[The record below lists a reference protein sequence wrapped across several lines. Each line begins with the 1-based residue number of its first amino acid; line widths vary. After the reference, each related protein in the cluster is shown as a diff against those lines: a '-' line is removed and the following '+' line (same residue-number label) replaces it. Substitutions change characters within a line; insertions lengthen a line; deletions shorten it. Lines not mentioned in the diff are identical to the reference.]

1 MPAFGVIMLLA
12 QITCAVHVVRTGRP
26 YYWIYVVVFVPVVGM
41 AAYFIVEMLPELTQ
55 SRSARQATAGIAKAL
70 NPGKAL
76 RDALQR
82 VQITPTAENKARLAQ
97 EYLQANQ
104 PAEAVALYRE
114 ALTGVHATD
123 PGMMLG
129 LARALFVQG
138 EMAETQAMLER
149 LREANPQLNSPEG
162 HLLYARALE
171 QQDKTEEAL
180 SEYAALSVYY
190 PGQEARCRYALLLRR
205 VGREADAKRVFE
217 EVCQLLDYGP
227 RHQRRL
233 QREWHEVAKR
243 ALAAS

>member
-1 MPAFGVIMLLA
+1 MPAFGVILVLA
-12 QITCAVHVVRTGRP
+12 QITCAVHVIRTGRP

-41 AAYFIVEMLPELTQ
+41 AAYFIAEMLPELTQ
-55 SRSARQATAGIAKAL
+55 SRGARQATAGIAKAL
-70 NPGKAL
+70 NPGKGL

-82 VQITPTAENKARLAQ
+82 VHITPTVENKARLAQ

-104 PAEAVALYRE
+104 PADAAALYRE
-114 ALTGVHATD
+114 ALSGVHATD

-138 EMAETQAMLER
+138 EVAESQAVLER
-149 LREANPQLNSPEG
+149 LREANPLLNSPEG

-171 QQDKTEEAL
+171 QQDKTAEAL
-180 SEYAALSVYY
+180 SEYAALSAYY
-190 PGQEARCRYALLLRR
+190 PGQEARCRHALLLRR
-205 VGREADAKRVFE
+205 VGREGEARRIFE
-217 EVCQLLDYGP
+217 EICQLLDYGP

-233 QREWHEVAKR
+233 QREWYDVAKR

>member
-1 MPAFGVIMLLA
+1 MPAIGVLEILSIM
-12 QITCAVHVVRTGRP
+12 CAVHIIRTGRP
-26 YYWIYVVVFVPVVGM
+26 YYWLYIIFIPVVGV
-41 AAYFIVEMLPELTQ
+41 AAYVIAEILPEFLQT
-55 SRSARQATAGIAKAL
+55 RGARQVTAGIAKAL
-70 NPGKAL
+70 NPGKSL
-76 RDALQR
+76 REAQQR

-97 EYLQANQ
+97 AYLGANQ
-104 PAEAVALYRE
+104 PAEAAALYRE
-114 ALTGVHATD
+114 ALAGIHATD

-129 LARALFVQG
+129 LARALFAEGDV
-138 EMAETQAMLER
+138 AETRAVLER
-149 LREANPQLNSPEG
+149 LREANPELNSPEG

-180 SEYAALSVYY
+180 SEYAALSAYY

-205 VGREADAKRVFE
+205 VGRESDAKRIFE

-233 QREWHEVAKR
+233 QREWHDVAKR